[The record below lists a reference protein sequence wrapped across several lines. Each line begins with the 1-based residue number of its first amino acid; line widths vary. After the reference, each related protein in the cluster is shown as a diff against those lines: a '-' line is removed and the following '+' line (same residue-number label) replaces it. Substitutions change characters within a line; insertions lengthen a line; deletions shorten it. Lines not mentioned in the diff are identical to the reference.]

1 VDRDGPMLYHDLYV
15 RLMPD
20 SDDGGTSSR
29 GAGLTSQQIKEIL
42 DQHNGHRANEGASD
56 MEIMV
61 RQWLDCSLRLA
72 AAQT

>member
-1 VDRDGPMLYHDLYV
+1 MLYHDLYV

-61 RQWLDCSLRLA
+61 RQ
-72 AAQT
+72 